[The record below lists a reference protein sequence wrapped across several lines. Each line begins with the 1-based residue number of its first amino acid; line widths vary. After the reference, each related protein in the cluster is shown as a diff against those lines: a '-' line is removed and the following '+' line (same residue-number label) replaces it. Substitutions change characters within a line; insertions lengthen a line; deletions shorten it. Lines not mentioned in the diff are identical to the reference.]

1 MKKIL
6 ALLLVLAL
14 SLTLVACGSGKKD
27 AASTGSYKVAMV
39 TDYGDITDQ
48 AFNQTTWE
56 AVVAFGKDNNV
67 ETKYLQAHQQR
78 YCRPCGFRGAGHR

>member
-39 TDYGDITDQ
+39 TDCLLYTSPSPRDS
-48 AFNQTTWE
+48 
-56 AVVAFGKDNNV
+56 
-67 ETKYLQAHQQR
+67 
-78 YCRPCGFRGAGHR
+78 